1 MTKWSWIDFAVR
13 QYQAPVSLS
22 NGWGNDKGF
31 SEMTDAQRARA
42 LALFNWRKDKP
53 TKLEW
58 FQELP
63 TYKKGQR

>member
-31 SEMTDAQRARA
+31 SEMTAEQRTRA
-42 LALFNWRKDKP
+42 IDLFNWRKNKP
-53 TKLEW
+53 THLKW
-58 FQELP
+58 FTELP
-63 TYKKGQR
+63 SYKKD